1 MDLRTFLNDEAR
13 HVWRPEGP
21 VPLVQGITA
30 LQQELDARG
39 QYPVIR
45 IDRPLQ
51 ADGQVNPMPVVC
63 NLTASRPLTARAL
76 GVPDHRDFA
85 RVYSTKTG
93 VPIPPQIVKRSE
105 APVQEVVQR
114 GADAN
119 LLALPILTQHVMD
132 PGPYLTAA
140 HATTYEPDTG
150 VDNTAIQRCWV
161 KGPRRM
167 SYYPYPTSHNIRNLR
182 KFWAKGEPCPVVF
195 WIGHHPKV
203 LMGSQAKLAY
213 PESHWAATGGL
224 MGEPLRLVPS
234 VTFGDKIMVPADAE
248 IVIEGVCP
256 PNLFEVDGPFGEY
269 TGYMGPQVAAPVCEI
284 TAITRRKDAIYHDYG
299 SGHADMLVPD
309 NMVMEGKVYG
319 MVKPVSSTL
328 QRVHVPVS
336 GRRFH
341 AYLEFREPPLGEVRD
356 ALAVCLG
363 YRRLKAVIAVDSDV
377 DIFSDSA
384 MMWALATRVQWERDA
399 IVINGLSGSLMDPSL
414 ARGARTVEKIGIDAT
429 LAPSEIPGAPKP
441 VPPRNTVTPEA
452 LKAAKALLEGINPA
466 DWPTL

>member
-76 GVPDHRDFA
+76 GVPDHRNFA

-336 GRRFH
+336 GHRFH